1 MEAINQDGKS
11 IVGASVVILGLS
23 YKPDI
28 DDDRESPSFELIEM
42 LRERGAHVAYCDP
55 YIPQS
60 HRGRKFDQ
68 VMTSVPCTAEE
79 MSKFKDADLYK
90 RTKLVIDTRNIV
102 APNNATRVVRA

>member
-1 MEAINQDGKS
+1 
-11 IVGASVVILGLS
+11 
-23 YKPDI
+23 
-28 DDDRESPSFELIEM
+28 M
-42 LRERGAHVAYCDP
+42 LRERGAQVAYCDP

-79 MSKFKDADLYK
+79 MSKFDAVVVSTPHSQFKDADLYK